1 MAEQQRDKIEYDF
14 EDLRRNEDP
23 IPDNVLDQLGLEEQ
37 DLTEDERHDDKQA
50 KDDSEELDDR
60 EEEDDELDE
69 DGEYKPAKMTNA
81 MRKRIMKVK
90 RDAKREIAEAKEEAG
105 EEISKLNKR
114 IDELE
119 KSGKTD
125 ELDNE
130 FSGKLEDLESQMEA
144 AMEEGDSKKVTSLTR
159 KMSELTADM
168 RDRKRELESDEPDDL
183 EDEGKEEPK
192 IIPRAVEWLKEQDWW
207 DDEELGHVRKFVRKA
222 DMALQRKGYKP
233 TDDDF
238 YEQLEAIIEKKYPGV
253 VEHTMS
259 EYEDEDEDED
269 LDLDEEFEEED
280 EDEFVDV
287 PSKKK
292 SRRAKKKR
300 RARSPVSEGDRG
312 GVSRTKKKFR
322 KKRGKTLSAA
332 RVKNMQ
338 LFGMDPE
345 NPDHVEAYLDNN
357 P

>member
-23 IPDNVLDQLGLEEQ
+23 IPDNVLDQLGLEDE
-37 DLTEDERHDDKQA
+37 DLTEDERQDDTKA

-60 EEEDDELDE
+60 DEEDIELDE

-90 RDAKREIAEAKEEAG
+90 RDAKRDIAAAKAEAG
-105 EEISKLNKR
+105 EEISKLTKR

-130 FSGKLEDLESQMEA
+130 FTGKLEDLESQMEA
-144 AMEEGDSKKVTSLTR
+144 AMEDGDSKKVTSLTR
-159 KMSELTADM
+159 QMSELTADI
-168 RDRKRELESDEPDDL
+168 RDRKRELERDEPDDL
-183 EDEGKEEPK
+183 EDEEEDKQK
-192 IIPRAVEWLKEQDWW
+192 IIPRAVEWLKEQEWW
-207 DDEELGHVRKFVRKA
+207 DDEDLGHVRAYVRKA
-222 DMALQRKGYKP
+222 DIALQKKGYKP

-238 YEQLEAIIEKKYPGV
+238 YEQLEAAVEKKYPGI
-253 VEHTMS
+253 VEHTMD
-259 EYEDEDEDED
+259 EYEDEDED

-280 EDEFVDV
+280 EDEFVDI

-292 SRRAKKKR
+292 RRKAKKKR

-322 KKRGKTLSAA
+322 KKKARTLTKA
-332 RVKNMQ
+332 RIKNMQ
-338 LFGMDPE
+338 IFGMDPE
-345 NPDHVEAYLDNN
+345 DPEQVEAYLDNN